1 MTESRKPFF
10 IGAFL
15 LGGIALLAAG
25 LLLLSRDSLLAR
37 PIEYVVYFTGA
48 LDGLDV
54 GADVTYRGVKVGSV
68 QQINLSYDPKL
79 NDVVMPVTI
88 RINTESARHRKD
100 GGGFDRAIER
110 LVERG
115 LRAQLQ
121 TPSFL
126 TGKAIVA
133 FDFFTGQDGYIR
145 DPHIIDLPAI
155 PTVPSRIDQVADVL
169 RDLVEGLKEMPLK
182 ETLDT
187 ANKTLLAFERLAS
200 APATQAGIQSLS
212 ASLAN
217 FEKISQQL
225 QQRLPAM
232 LDNMHTGSVELKEA
246 FSDVRAAAQSARDA
260 LQQMD
265 GMVSDGRRTLGPQS
279 ELQYELLQ
287 SLQDLGQASKALQRT
302 AESLEQQPQSIIFGK
317 KR

>member
-15 LGGIALLAAG
+15 LGGIALLAAA
-25 LLLLSRDSLLAR
+25 LLLLSRDSLLSK
-37 PIEYVVYFTGA
+37 PVEYVVYFTGA
-48 LDGLDV
+48 LDGLDI

-68 QQINLSYDPKL
+68 RQITLSYDRTL

-88 RINTESARHRKD
+88 RINAESGPNKNKNT
-100 GGGFDRAIER
+100 GFENSIER
-110 LVERG
+110 LIERG
-115 LRAQLQ
+115 LGAQLQ

-133 FDFFTGQDGYIR
+133 LDFFPEYKTYVR
-145 DPHIIDLPAI
+145 EPHLIDLPVI
-155 PTVPSRIDQVADVL
+155 PTVPSRIDQAADVL
-169 RDLVEGLKEMPLK
+169 RDLVDGLKEMPLK
-182 ETLDT
+182 DTLEA

-200 APATQAGIQSLS
+200 APETQAGIQSLS
-212 ASLAN
+212 RSLAS
-217 FEKISQQL
+217 FEKITQEL
-225 QQRLPAM
+225 QQRLPGM
-232 LDNMHTGSVELKEA
+232 MDNVHHGSVELKDA
-246 FSDVRAAAQSARDA
+246 LGDVRHAAQSARDA

-265 GMVSDGRRTLGPQS
+265 AMVSDGRRSLGPQS

-287 SLQDLGQASKALQRT
+287 SLQNLGQASKALQRT

>member
-1 MTESRKPFF
+1 MSESRKPFL

-15 LGGIALLAAG
+15 LSGVAFLAAG
-25 LLLLSRDSLLAR
+25 LLLLSRDSLLSR
-37 PIEYVVYFTGA
+37 PVEYVVYFTGA

-54 GADVTYRGVKVGSV
+54 GADVTYRGVKVGNV
-68 QQINLSYDPKL
+68 QQINLSYDRTL

-88 RINTESARHRKD
+88 RINSESARSKKKD
-100 GGGFDRAIER
+100 RGFDHSIEP
-110 LVERG
+110 LIAKG

-121 TPSFL
+121 TPSLL

-133 FDFFTGQDGYIR
+133 LDFFPEQPGYIR

-155 PTVPSRIDQVADVL
+155 PTVPSRIDQIADVL
-169 RDLVEGLKEMPLK
+169 RDLAKGLKEMPLK
-182 ETLDT
+182 ETLEA
-187 ANKTLLAFERLAS
+187 ANKTLLAFERIAT
-200 APATQAGIQSLS
+200 APETQAGLHSLS
-212 ASLAN
+212 VSLAN

-225 QQRLPAM
+225 QQRLPGM
-232 LDNMHTGSVELKEA
+232 LDNVHSGSVELKDA
-246 FSDVRAAAQSARDA
+246 LVDVRHAAQSARDA

-265 GMVSDGRRTLGPQS
+265 AMVSDGRRSLGPQS

>member
-25 LLLLSRDSLLAR
+25 LLLLSRDSLLTR
-37 PIEYVVYFTGA
+37 PVEYIVYFTGA

-54 GADVTYRGVKVGSV
+54 GADVTYRGVKVGNV
-68 QQINLSYDPKL
+68 RQINLSYDRVL

-88 RINTESARHRKD
+88 RINAETSRSKGTE
-100 GGGFDRAIER
+100 GGFDRSIDR

-115 LRAQLQ
+115 LGAQLQ

-133 FDFFTGQDGYIR
+133 LDFFPGQEGYIR
-145 DPHIIDLPAI
+145 DPHEIDLPAI
-155 PTVPSRIDQVADVL
+155 PTVPSKIDQVADVL
-169 RDLVEGLKEMPLK
+169 RDLVDGLKEMPLK
-182 ETLDT
+182 DTLEA
-187 ANKTLLAFERLAS
+187 ANKTLMAFERLAS
-200 APATQAGIQSLS
+200 APETQSSIQSLS
-212 ASLAN
+212 VSLTN
-217 FEKISQQL
+217 FEKISQQI
-225 QQRLPAM
+225 QQRLPSM
-232 LDNMHTGSVELKEA
+232 LDNMQSGSTELKEA
-246 FSDVRAAAQSARDA
+246 LVDVRLAAQSARDA

-265 GMVSDGRRTLGPQS
+265 GMVNDGRRSLGPQS

-287 SLQDLGQASKALQRT
+287 SLQDLGKASKALQRT
-302 AESLEQQPQSIIFGK
+302 AESIEQQPQSIIFGK

>member
-1 MTESRKPFF
+1 MSESRKPFL

-15 LGGIALLAAG
+15 LGGVVLLAAG
-25 LLLLSRDSLLAR
+25 LLLLSRDSLLTR
-37 PIEYVVYFTGA
+37 PVEYVVYFTGA

-54 GADVTYRGVKVGSV
+54 GADVTYRGVKIGNVR
-68 QQINLSYDPKL
+68 QINLSYDRSL

-88 RINTESARHRKD
+88 RINTDSARSSKADR
-100 GGGFDRAIER
+100 GFDRSIEP
-110 LVERG
+110 LIERG

-121 TPSFL
+121 TPSLL

-133 FDFFTGQDGYIR
+133 LDFFAEQPGYIR
-145 DPHIIDLPAI
+145 DPHLVDLPAI
-155 PTVPSRIDQVADVL
+155 PTVPSRIDQISDVL
-169 RDLVEGLKEMPLK
+169 RNLAEGLREMPLK
-182 ETLDT
+182 ETLET

-200 APATQAGIQSLS
+200 APETQAGIQSLS
-212 ASLAN
+212 VSLAN

-225 QQRLPAM
+225 QQRLPGM
-232 LDNMHTGSVELKEA
+232 LDNVQSGSVELKA
-246 FSDVRAAAQSARDA
+246 ALVDVRYAAQSARDA

-265 GMVSDGRRTLGPQS
+265 GMVSDGRRSLGPQS

-302 AESLEQQPQSIIFGK
+302 AESIEQQPQSIIFGK

>member
-1 MTESRKPFF
+1 MSESRKPFL

-15 LGGIALLAAG
+15 LSGVALLVAG
-25 LLLLSRDSLLAR
+25 LLLLSRDSLLSR
-37 PIEYVVYFTGA
+37 PVEYVVYFTGA

-54 GADVTYRGVKVGSV
+54 GADVTYRGVKVGNV
-68 QQINLSYDPKL
+68 QQINLSYDRTL

-88 RINTESARHRKD
+88 RINSDSARSKKKD
-100 GGGFDRAIER
+100 RGFDHSIEP
-110 LVERG
+110 LIAKG

-121 TPSFL
+121 TPSLL

-133 FDFFTGQDGYIR
+133 LDFFPEQPGYIR

-155 PTVPSRIDQVADVL
+155 PTVPSRIDQIADVL
-169 RDLVEGLKEMPLK
+169 RDLAKGLKEMPLK
-182 ETLDT
+182 ETLEA
-187 ANKTLLAFERLAS
+187 ANKTLLAFERIAT
-200 APATQAGIQSLS
+200 APETQAGLHSLS
-212 ASLAN
+212 VSLAN

-225 QQRLPAM
+225 QQRLPGM
-232 LDNMHTGSVELKEA
+232 LDNVHSGSVELKDA
-246 FSDVRAAAQSARDA
+246 LVDVRHAAQSARDA

-265 GMVSDGRRTLGPQS
+265 AMVSDGRRSLGPQS

>member
-15 LGGIALLAAG
+15 LGGVALLAAG
-25 LLLLSRDSLLAR
+25 LLLLSRDSLLTR
-37 PIEYVVYFTGA
+37 PVEYVVYFTGA

-54 GADVTYRGVKVGSV
+54 GADVTYRGVKVGNV
-68 QQINLSYDPKL
+68 RQINLSYDRIL

-88 RINTESARHRKD
+88 RINAETSRSKGTE
-100 GGGFDRAIER
+100 GGFDRSIDR

-115 LRAQLQ
+115 LGAQLQ

-133 FDFFTGQDGYIR
+133 LDFFPGQEGYIR
-145 DPHIIDLPAI
+145 DPHEIDLPAI
-155 PTVPSRIDQVADVL
+155 PTVPSKIDQVADVL

-182 ETLDT
+182 DTLEA
-187 ANKTLLAFERLAS
+187 ANKTLMAFERLAS
-200 APATQAGIQSLS
+200 APETQSSIQSLS
-212 ASLAN
+212 VSLAN
-217 FEKISQQL
+217 FEKISEQI
-225 QQRLPAM
+225 QQRLPSM
-232 LDNMHTGSVELKEA
+232 LDNMHSGSTELKEA
-246 FSDVRAAAQSARDA
+246 LVDVRLAAQSARDA

-265 GMVSDGRRTLGPQS
+265 GMVSDSRRSLGPQS

-302 AESLEQQPQSIIFGK
+302 AESIEQQPQSIIFGK

>member
-15 LGGIALLAAG
+15 LSGVVLLAAG
-25 LLLLSRDSLLAR
+25 LLLLSRDSLLSR
-37 PIEYVVYFTGA
+37 PVEYVVYFTGA
-48 LDGLDV
+48 LDGLDI
-54 GADVTYRGVKVGSV
+54 GADVTYRGVKVGNV
-68 QQINLSYDPKL
+68 RQINLSYDRNL

-88 RINTESARHRKD
+88 RINAENVPSQSSQES
-100 GGGFDRAIER
+100 FDRSIDR
-110 LVERG
+110 LMQRG

-121 TPSFL
+121 TPSLL

-133 FDFFTGQDGYIR
+133 LDFFAGQQGYIR
-145 DPHIIDLPAI
+145 EPHIIDLPAI
-155 PTVPSRIDQVADVL
+155 PSVPSRIDQVADVL
-169 RDLVEGLKEMPLK
+169 RDLVDGLKEIPMK
-182 ETLDT
+182 DTLEA

-200 APATQAGIQSLS
+200 APETESGMQSLS
-212 ASLAN
+212 VTLSN

-225 QQRLPAM
+225 QQRLPGM
-232 LDNMHTGSVELKEA
+232 LDNVESGSTELKNA
-246 FSDVRAAAQSARDA
+246 LVDVRQAAQSARAA

-265 GMVSDGRRTLGPQS
+265 DMVSDGRRSLGPQS

-287 SLQDLGQASKALQRT
+287 SLQDLGRASKALQRT

>member
-1 MTESRKPFF
+1 MSESRKPFL

-15 LGGIALLAAG
+15 LSGVALLVAG
-25 LLLLSRDSLLAR
+25 LLLLSRDSLLSR
-37 PIEYVVYFTGA
+37 PVEYVVYFTGA

-54 GADVTYRGVKVGSV
+54 GADVTYRGVKVGNV
-68 QQINLSYDPKL
+68 QQINLSYDRTL

-88 RINTESARHRKD
+88 RINSDSARSKKKD
-100 GGGFDRAIER
+100 RGFDHSIEP
-110 LVERG
+110 LITRG

-121 TPSFL
+121 TPSLL

-133 FDFFTGQDGYIR
+133 LDFFPEQPGYIR

-155 PTVPSRIDQVADVL
+155 PTVPSRIDQIADVL
-169 RDLVEGLKEMPLK
+169 RDLAKGLKEMPLK
-182 ETLDT
+182 ETLEA
-187 ANKTLLAFERLAS
+187 ANKTLLAFERIAT
-200 APATQAGIQSLS
+200 APETQAGLHSLS
-212 ASLAN
+212 VSLAN

-225 QQRLPAM
+225 QQRLPGM
-232 LDNMHTGSVELKEA
+232 LDNVHSGSVELKDA
-246 FSDVRAAAQSARDA
+246 LVDVRHAAQSARDA

-265 GMVSDGRRTLGPQS
+265 AMVSDGRRSLGPQS

>member
-1 MTESRKPFF
+1 MSESRKPFL

-15 LGGIALLAAG
+15 LSGVVLLAAG
-25 LLLLSRDSLLAR
+25 LLLLSRDSLLSR
-37 PIEYVVYFTGA
+37 PVEYVVYFTGA

-54 GADVTYRGVKVGSV
+54 GADVTYRGVKIGNVR
-68 QQINLSYDPKL
+68 QINLSYDRSL

-88 RINTESARHRKD
+88 RINTDSARSSNTDR
-100 GGGFDRAIER
+100 GFDRSIEP
-110 LVERG
+110 LIERG

-121 TPSFL
+121 TPSLL

-133 FDFFTGQDGYIR
+133 LDFFAEQPGYIR

-169 RDLVEGLKEMPLK
+169 RDLAAGLREMPLK
-182 ETLDT
+182 ETLET

-200 APATQAGIQSLS
+200 APETQAGIQSLS
-212 ASLAN
+212 VSLAN

-225 QQRLPAM
+225 QQRLPGM
-232 LDNMHTGSVELKEA
+232 LDNVQSGSVELKA
-246 FSDVRAAAQSARDA
+246 ALVDVRHAAQSARDA

-265 GMVSDGRRTLGPQS
+265 AMVSDGRRSLGPQS

-287 SLQDLGQASKALQRT
+287 SLQDLGHASKALQRT
-302 AESLEQQPQSIIFGK
+302 AESIEQQPQSIIFGK

>member
-25 LLLLSRDSLLAR
+25 LLLLSRDSLLKS
-37 PIEYVVYFTGA
+37 PVEYVVYFTGA

-68 QQINLSYDPKL
+68 RQINLSYDRAL

-88 RINTESARHRKD
+88 RINAESARSKSTD
-100 GGGFDRAIER
+100 GGFDRSIAR
-110 LVERG
+110 LVKRG
-115 LRAQLQ
+115 LGAQLQ

-133 FDFFTGQDGYIR
+133 LDFFPGQNGYVR
-145 DPHIIDLPAI
+145 DPHEIDLPAI
-155 PTVPSRIDQVADVL
+155 PTVPSKIDQAADVL

-182 ETLDT
+182 DTLE
-187 ANKTLLAFERLAS
+187 AVNKTLMAFERLAS
-200 APATQAGIQSLS
+200 APETEASIQSLS
-212 ASLAN
+212 VSLAN
-217 FEKISQQL
+217 FEKISEQI
-225 QQRLPAM
+225 QQRLPSM
-232 LDNMHTGSVELKEA
+232 LDNMQSGSTELKEA
-246 FSDVRAAAQSARDA
+246 LVEVRHAAQSARDA

-265 GMVSDGRRTLGPQS
+265 AMVSDGRRSLGPQS

-302 AESLEQQPQSIIFGK
+302 AESIEQQPQSIIFGK

>member
-15 LGGIALLAAG
+15 LSGVVLLAAG
-25 LLLLSRDSLLAR
+25 LLLLSRDSLLSR
-37 PIEYVVYFTGA
+37 PVEYVVYFTGA

-54 GADVTYRGVKVGSV
+54 GADVTYRGVKVGNV
-68 QQINLSYDPKL
+68 RQINLSYDRQL
-79 NDVVMPVTI
+79 NDVVMPVTL
-88 RINTESARHRKD
+88 RINSESARSRNKES
-100 GGGFDRAIER
+100 GFDHSIER
-110 LVERG
+110 LIERG

-121 TPSFL
+121 TPSLL

-133 FDFFTGQDGYIR
+133 LDFFPGQQGYIR

-155 PTVPSRIDQVADVL
+155 PTVPSRIDEIADVL
-169 RDLVEGLKEMPLK
+169 RDVAKGFKEMPLK
-182 ETLDT
+182 ETLEA

-200 APATQAGIQSLS
+200 APETQAGLHSLS

-217 FEKISQQL
+217 FEKISLQL
-225 QQRLPAM
+225 QQRLPRM
-232 LDNMHTGSVELKEA
+232 LDNVQNGSAELKHA
-246 FSDVRAAAQSARDA
+246 LVDVRHAAQSARDA

-265 GMVSDGRRTLGPQS
+265 GMVSDSRRSLGPQS

>member
-1 MTESRKPFF
+1 MSESRKPFL

-15 LGGIALLAAG
+15 LSGVVLLVAG
-25 LLLLSRDSLLAR
+25 LLLLSRDSLLSQ
-37 PIEYVVYFTGA
+37 PVEYVVYFTGA

-54 GADVTYRGVKVGSV
+54 GADVTYRGVKVGNV
-68 QQINLSYDPKL
+68 RHINLSYDRTL

-88 RINTESARHRKD
+88 RINSESARSKNKD
-100 GGGFDRAIER
+100 RGFDHSIEP

-121 TPSFL
+121 TPSLL

-133 FDFFTGQDGYIR
+133 LDFFPDQPSYIR
-145 DPHIIDLPAI
+145 DPHILDLPVI
-155 PTVPSRIDQVADVL
+155 PTVPSRIDQIADVL
-169 RDLVEGLKEMPLK
+169 RDLAKGFKEMPLK
-182 ETLDT
+182 DTLEA

-200 APATQAGIQSLS
+200 APETQASLQSLS
-212 ASLAN
+212 VSLAN

-225 QQRLPAM
+225 QQRLPGM
-232 LDNMHTGSVELKEA
+232 LDNVHSGSIELKEA
-246 FSDVRAAAQSARDA
+246 LVDVRHAAQSARDA

-265 GMVSDGRRTLGPQS
+265 GMVSDGRRSLGPQS

>member
-15 LGGIALLAAG
+15 LGGIALLAAA
-25 LLLLSRDSLLAR
+25 LLLLSRDSLLSK
-37 PIEYVVYFTGA
+37 PVEYVVYFTGA
-48 LDGLDV
+48 LDGLDI

-68 QQINLSYDPKL
+68 RQITLSYDRNL

-88 RINTESARHRKD
+88 RINAESGPNKNKD
-100 GGGFDRAIER
+100 RGFENSIER
-110 LVERG
+110 LIERG
-115 LRAQLQ
+115 LGAQLQ

-133 FDFFTGQDGYIR
+133 LDFFPEQKTYVGE
-145 DPHIIDLPAI
+145 PHLIDLPVI
-155 PTVPSRIDQVADVL
+155 PTVPSRIDQAADVL
-169 RDLVEGLKEMPLK
+169 RDLVDGLKEMPLK
-182 ETLDT
+182 DTLEA

-200 APATQAGIQSLS
+200 APETQAGIQSLS
-212 ASLAN
+212 RSLASL
-217 FEKISQQL
+217 ETITQEL
-225 QQRLPAM
+225 QPRLPGM
-232 LDNMHTGSVELKEA
+232 MDNVHSGSVELKEA
-246 FSDVRAAAQSARDA
+246 LGDVRHAAQSARDA

-265 GMVSDGRRTLGPQS
+265 GMVSDGRRSLGPQS
-279 ELQYELLQ
+279 ELQYQLLQ

>member
-1 MTESRKPFF
+1 MSESRKPFL

-15 LGGIALLAAG
+15 LSGVALLVAG
-25 LLLLSRDSLLAR
+25 LLLLSRDSLLSR
-37 PIEYVVYFTGA
+37 PVEYVVYFTGA

-54 GADVTYRGVKVGSV
+54 GADVTYRGVKVGNV
-68 QQINLSYDPKL
+68 QQINLSYDRTL

-88 RINTESARHRKD
+88 RINSESARSKKKD
-100 GGGFDRAIER
+100 RGFDHSIEP
-110 LVERG
+110 LITRG

-121 TPSFL
+121 TPSLL

-133 FDFFTGQDGYIR
+133 LDFFPEQPGYIR

-155 PTVPSRIDQVADVL
+155 PTVPSRIDQIADVL
-169 RDLVEGLKEMPLK
+169 RDLAKGLKEMPLK
-182 ETLDT
+182 ETLEA
-187 ANKTLLAFERLAS
+187 ANKTLLAFERIAT
-200 APATQAGIQSLS
+200 APETQAGLHSLS
-212 ASLAN
+212 VSLAN

-225 QQRLPAM
+225 QQRLPGM
-232 LDNMHTGSVELKEA
+232 LDNVHSGSVELKDA
-246 FSDVRAAAQSARDA
+246 LVDVRHAAQSARDA

-265 GMVSDGRRTLGPQS
+265 AMVSDGRRSLGPQS

>member
-1 MTESRKPFF
+1 MSESRKPFL

-15 LGGIALLAAG
+15 LGGVVLLVAG
-25 LLLLSRDSLLAR
+25 LLLLSRDSLLTR
-37 PIEYVVYFTGA
+37 PVEYVVYFTGA

-54 GADVTYRGVKVGSV
+54 GADVTYRGVKIGNVR
-68 QQINLSYDPKL
+68 QINLSYDRSL

-88 RINTESARHRKD
+88 RINTDSARSSKADR
-100 GGGFDRAIER
+100 GFDRSIEP
-110 LVERG
+110 LIERG

-121 TPSFL
+121 TPSLL

-133 FDFFTGQDGYIR
+133 LDFFAEQPGYIR
-145 DPHIIDLPAI
+145 DPHLVDLPAI
-155 PTVPSRIDQVADVL
+155 PTVPSRIDQISDVL
-169 RDLVEGLKEMPLK
+169 RNLAEGLREMPLK
-182 ETLDT
+182 ETLET

-200 APATQAGIQSLS
+200 APETQAGIQSLS
-212 ASLAN
+212 VSLAN

-225 QQRLPAM
+225 QQRLPGM
-232 LDNMHTGSVELKEA
+232 LDNVQSGSVELKA
-246 FSDVRAAAQSARDA
+246 ALVDVRHAAQSARDA

-265 GMVSDGRRTLGPQS
+265 AMASDGRRSLGPQS

-302 AESLEQQPQSIIFGK
+302 AESIEQQPQSIIFGK

>member
-1 MTESRKPFF
+1 MSESRKPFL

-15 LGGIALLAAG
+15 LSGVAFLVAG
-25 LLLLSRDSLLAR
+25 LLLLSRDSLLSR
-37 PIEYVVYFTGA
+37 PVEYVVYFTGA

-54 GADVTYRGVKVGSV
+54 GADVTYRGVKVGNV
-68 QQINLSYDPKL
+68 QQINLSYDRTL

-88 RINTESARHRKD
+88 RINSDSARSKKKD
-100 GGGFDRAIER
+100 RGFDHSIEP
-110 LVERG
+110 LIARG

-121 TPSFL
+121 TPSLL

-133 FDFFTGQDGYIR
+133 LDFFPEQPGYIR

-155 PTVPSRIDQVADVL
+155 PTVPSRIDQIADVL
-169 RDLVEGLKEMPLK
+169 RDLAKGLKEMPLK
-182 ETLDT
+182 ETLEA
-187 ANKTLLAFERLAS
+187 ANKTLLAFERIAT
-200 APATQAGIQSLS
+200 APETQAGLHSLS
-212 ASLAN
+212 VSLAN

-225 QQRLPAM
+225 QQRLPGM
-232 LDNMHTGSVELKEA
+232 LDNVHSGSVELKDA
-246 FSDVRAAAQSARDA
+246 LVDVRHAAQSARDA

-265 GMVSDGRRTLGPQS
+265 AMVSDGRRSLGPQS

>member
-15 LGGIALLAAG
+15 LSGVVLLAAG
-25 LLLLSRDSLLAR
+25 LLLLSRDSLLSR
-37 PIEYVVYFTGA
+37 PVEYVVYFTGA
-48 LDGLDV
+48 LDGLDI
-54 GADVTYRGVKVGSV
+54 GADVTYRGVKVGNV
-68 QQINLSYDPKL
+68 RQINLSYDRNL

-88 RINTESARHRKD
+88 RINAENVPSQSSQES
-100 GGGFDRAIER
+100 FDRSIDR
-110 LVERG
+110 LMQRG

-121 TPSFL
+121 TPSLL

-133 FDFFTGQDGYIR
+133 LDFFAGQQGYIR
-145 DPHIIDLPAI
+145 EPHIIDLPAI
-155 PTVPSRIDQVADVL
+155 PSVPSRIDQVADVL
-169 RDLVEGLKEMPLK
+169 RDLVDGLKEIPMK
-182 ETLDT
+182 DTLEA

-200 APATQAGIQSLS
+200 APETESGMQSLS
-212 ASLAN
+212 VTLSN

-225 QQRLPAM
+225 QQRLPGM
-232 LDNMHTGSVELKEA
+232 LDNVESGSTELKNA
-246 FSDVRAAAQSARDA
+246 LVDVRQAAQSARAA

-265 GMVSDGRRTLGPQS
+265 DMVSEGRRSLGPQS

>member
-1 MTESRKPFF
+1 MSESRKPFL

-15 LGGIALLAAG
+15 LGGVALLVAG
-25 LLLLSRDSLLAR
+25 LLLLSRDSLLSR
-37 PIEYVVYFTGA
+37 PVEYVVYFTGA

-54 GADVTYRGVKVGSV
+54 GADVTYRGVKVGNV
-68 QQINLSYDPKL
+68 QQINLSYDRTL

-88 RINTESARHRKD
+88 RINSDSARSKKKD
-100 GGGFDRAIER
+100 RGFDHSIEP
-110 LVERG
+110 LIAKG

-121 TPSFL
+121 TPSLL

-133 FDFFTGQDGYIR
+133 LDFFPEQPGYIR

-155 PTVPSRIDQVADVL
+155 PTVPSRIDQIADVL
-169 RDLVEGLKEMPLK
+169 RDLAKGLKEMPLK
-182 ETLDT
+182 ETLEA
-187 ANKTLLAFERLAS
+187 ANKTLLAFERIAT
-200 APATQAGIQSLS
+200 APETQAGLHSLS
-212 ASLAN
+212 VSLAN

-225 QQRLPAM
+225 QQRLPGM
-232 LDNMHTGSVELKEA
+232 LDNVHSGSVELKDA
-246 FSDVRAAAQSARDA
+246 LVDVRHAAQSARDA

-265 GMVSDGRRTLGPQS
+265 AMVSDGRRSLGPQS

>member
-15 LGGIALLAAG
+15 LGGVALLAAG
-25 LLLLSRDSLLAR
+25 LLLLSRDSLLTR
-37 PIEYVVYFTGA
+37 PAEYVVYFTGA

-54 GADVTYRGVKVGSV
+54 GADVTYRGVKVGNV
-68 QQINLSYDPKL
+68 RQIALSYDRTI
-79 NDVVMPVTI
+79 NDVVMPVTV
-88 RINTESARHRKD
+88 RINAESGRGKD
-100 GGGFDRAIER
+100 EERGFDHSIGR
-110 LVERG
+110 LIERG

-133 FDFFTGQDGYIR
+133 LDFFPGQQGYIR

-155 PTVPSRIDQVADVL
+155 PTVSSRIDQAADVL
-169 RDLVEGLKEMPLK
+169 RDLVDGLKEMPLK
-182 ETLDT
+182 ETLET
-187 ANKTLLAFERLAS
+187 ANKMLESFERLAS
-200 APATQAGIQSLS
+200 APETQSGIQSLS
-212 ASLAN
+212 VSLSN

-225 QQRLPAM
+225 QHRLPGM
-232 LDNMHTGSVELKEA
+232 LDNVQSGSTELKDA
-246 FSDVRAAAQSARDA
+246 LVDVRYAAQSARDA
-260 LQQMD
+260 LQEME
-265 GMVSDGRRTLGPQS
+265 GMVSDGRRSLGPQS

-302 AESLEQQPQSIIFGK
+302 AESIEQQPQSIIFGK

>member
-1 MTESRKPFF
+1 MSESRKPFL

-15 LGGIALLAAG
+15 LSGVALLAAG
-25 LLLLSRDSLLAR
+25 LLLLSRDSLLSR
-37 PIEYVVYFTGA
+37 PVEYVVYFTGA

-54 GADVTYRGVKVGSV
+54 GADVTYRGVKVGNV
-68 QQINLSYDPKL
+68 QQINLSYDRTL

-88 RINTESARHRKD
+88 RINSDSARSKKKD
-100 GGGFDRAIER
+100 RGFDHSIEP
-110 LVERG
+110 LIARG

-121 TPSFL
+121 TPSLL

-133 FDFFTGQDGYIR
+133 LDFFPEQPGYIR

-155 PTVPSRIDQVADVL
+155 PTVPSRIDQIADVL
-169 RDLVEGLKEMPLK
+169 RDLAKGLKEMPLK
-182 ETLDT
+182 ETLEA
-187 ANKTLLAFERLAS
+187 ANKTLLAFERIAT
-200 APATQAGIQSLS
+200 APETQAGLHSLS
-212 ASLAN
+212 VSLAN

-225 QQRLPAM
+225 QQRLPGM
-232 LDNMHTGSVELKEA
+232 LDNVHSGSVELKDA
-246 FSDVRAAAQSARDA
+246 LVDVRHAAQSARDA

-265 GMVSDGRRTLGPQS
+265 AMVSDGRRTLGPQS

>member
-1 MTESRKPFF
+1 MSESRKPFL

-15 LGGIALLAAG
+15 LSGVAFLAAG
-25 LLLLSRDSLLAR
+25 LLLLSRDSLLSR
-37 PIEYVVYFTGA
+37 PVEYVVYFTGA

-54 GADVTYRGVKVGSV
+54 GADVTYRGVKVGNV
-68 QQINLSYDPKL
+68 QQINLSYDRTL

-88 RINTESARHRKD
+88 RINSDSARSKKKD
-100 GGGFDRAIER
+100 RGFDHSIEP
-110 LVERG
+110 LIARG

-121 TPSFL
+121 TPSLL

-133 FDFFTGQDGYIR
+133 LDFFPEQPGYIR

-155 PTVPSRIDQVADVL
+155 PTVPSRIDQIADVL
-169 RDLVEGLKEMPLK
+169 RDLAKGLKEMPLK
-182 ETLDT
+182 ETLEA
-187 ANKTLLAFERLAS
+187 ANKTLLAFERIAT
-200 APATQAGIQSLS
+200 APETQAGLHSLS
-212 ASLAN
+212 VSLAN

-225 QQRLPAM
+225 QQRLPGM
-232 LDNMHTGSVELKEA
+232 LDNVHSGSVELKDA
-246 FSDVRAAAQSARDA
+246 LVDVRHAAQSARDA

-265 GMVSDGRRTLGPQS
+265 AMVSDGRRSLGPQS

>member
-1 MTESRKPFF
+1 MLFRS
-10 IGAFL
+10 
-15 LGGIALLAAG
+15 
-25 LLLLSRDSLLAR
+25 
-37 PIEYVVYFTGA
+37 
-48 LDGLDV
+48 
-54 GADVTYRGVKVGSV
+54 
-68 QQINLSYDPKL
+68 
-79 NDVVMPVTI
+79 
-88 RINTESARHRKD
+88 
-100 GGGFDRAIER
+100 
-110 LVERG
+110 
-115 LRAQLQ
+115 
-121 TPSFL
+121 
-126 TGKAIVA
+126 
-133 FDFFTGQDGYIR
+133 
-145 DPHIIDLPAI
+145 
-155 PTVPSRIDQVADVL
+155 
-169 RDLVEGLKEMPLK
+169 
-182 ETLDT
+182 
-187 ANKTLLAFERLAS
+187 AS

>member
-15 LGGIALLAAG
+15 LGGIALLAAA
-25 LLLLSRDSLLAR
+25 LLLLSRDSLLSK
-37 PIEYVVYFTGA
+37 PVEYVVYFTGA
-48 LDGLDV
+48 LDGLDI

-68 QQINLSYDPKL
+68 RQITLSYDRNL

-88 RINTESARHRKD
+88 RINAESGPNKNKD
-100 GGGFDRAIER
+100 RGFENSIER
-110 LVERG
+110 LIERG
-115 LRAQLQ
+115 LGAQLQ

-133 FDFFTGQDGYIR
+133 LDFFPEQKTYVR
-145 DPHIIDLPAI
+145 EPHLIDLPVI
-155 PTVPSRIDQVADVL
+155 PTVPSRIDQAADVL
-169 RDLVEGLKEMPLK
+169 RDLVDGLKEMPLK
-182 ETLDT
+182 DTLEA

-200 APATQAGIQSLS
+200 APETQAGIQSLS
-212 ASLAN
+212 RSLASL
-217 FEKISQQL
+217 ETITQEL
-225 QQRLPAM
+225 QQRLPGM
-232 LDNMHTGSVELKEA
+232 MDNVHHGSVELKDA
-246 FSDVRAAAQSARDA
+246 LGDVRHAAQSARDA

-265 GMVSDGRRTLGPQS
+265 AMVSDGRRSLGPQS

-287 SLQDLGQASKALQRT
+287 SLQNLGQASKALQRT

>member
-25 LLLLSRDSLLAR
+25 LLLLSRDSLLTR
-37 PIEYVVYFTGA
+37 PVEYIVYFTGA

-54 GADVTYRGVKVGSV
+54 GADVTYRGVKVGNV
-68 QQINLSYDPKL
+68 RQVNLSYDRIL

-88 RINTESARHRKD
+88 RINAETSRSKGTE
-100 GGGFDRAIER
+100 GGFHSSIDR

-115 LRAQLQ
+115 LGAQLQ

-133 FDFFTGQDGYIR
+133 LDFFPGQEGYIR
-145 DPHIIDLPAI
+145 DPHEIDLPAI
-155 PTVPSRIDQVADVL
+155 PTVPSKIDQVADVL
-169 RDLVEGLKEMPLK
+169 RDLVDGLKEMPLK
-182 ETLDT
+182 DTLEA
-187 ANKTLLAFERLAS
+187 ANKTLIAFERLAS
-200 APATQAGIQSLS
+200 APETQSSIQSLS
-212 ASLAN
+212 VSLAN
-217 FEKISQQL
+217 FEKISQQI
-225 QQRLPAM
+225 QQRLPSM
-232 LDNMHTGSVELKEA
+232 LDNMHSGSTELKEA
-246 FSDVRAAAQSARDA
+246 LVDVRLAAQSARDA

-265 GMVSDGRRTLGPQS
+265 GMVSDGRRSLGPQS

-302 AESLEQQPQSIIFGK
+302 AESIEQQPQSIIFGK

>member
-15 LGGIALLAAG
+15 LGGVVLLAAG
-25 LLLLSRDSLLAR
+25 LLVLSRDSLLR
-37 PIEYVVYFTGA
+37 SPVEYVVYFTGA

-54 GADVTYRGVKVGSV
+54 GADVTYRGVKVGNV
-68 QQINLSYDPKL
+68 RQINLSYDRAL

-88 RINTESARHRKD
+88 RINAESARSKNTE
-100 GGGFDRAIER
+100 GGFDRSIQR

-115 LRAQLQ
+115 LGAQLQ

-133 FDFFTGQDGYIR
+133 LDFFPEQKGYIR
-145 DPHIIDLPAI
+145 DPHEIDLPAI
-155 PTVPSRIDQVADVL
+155 PTVPSKIDQVANVL
-169 RDLVEGLKEMPLK
+169 RDLVEGLKEMPMK
-182 ETLDT
+182 ETLEA
-187 ANKTLLAFERLAS
+187 ANKTLLAFERLAA
-200 APATQAGIQSLS
+200 APETQAGIQSLS
-212 ASLAN
+212 VSLSN
-217 FEKISQQL
+217 FEKISEQL
-225 QQRLPAM
+225 QQRLPGM
-232 LDNMHTGSVELKEA
+232 LDNVHSGSLELKDA
-246 FSDVRAAAQSARDA
+246 LGDVRYAAQSARDA

-265 GMVSDGRRTLGPQS
+265 GMVSDGRRSLGPQS

-287 SLQDLGQASKALQRT
+287 SLQDLGRASKALQRT

>member
-1 MTESRKPFF
+1 MSESRKPFL

-15 LGGIALLAAG
+15 LSGVALLVAG
-25 LLLLSRDSLLAR
+25 LLLLSRDSLLSR
-37 PIEYVVYFTGA
+37 PVEYVVYFTGA

-54 GADVTYRGVKVGSV
+54 GADVTYRGVKVGNV
-68 QQINLSYDPKL
+68 QQINLSYDRTL

-88 RINTESARHRKD
+88 RINSESARSKKKD
-100 GGGFDRAIER
+100 RGFDHSIEP
-110 LVERG
+110 LIARG

-121 TPSFL
+121 TPSLL

-133 FDFFTGQDGYIR
+133 LDFFPEQPGYIR

-155 PTVPSRIDQVADVL
+155 PTVPSRIDQIADVL
-169 RDLVEGLKEMPLK
+169 RDLAKGLKEMPLK
-182 ETLDT
+182 ETLEA
-187 ANKTLLAFERLAS
+187 ANKTLLAFERIAT
-200 APATQAGIQSLS
+200 APETQAGLHSLS
-212 ASLAN
+212 VSLAN

-225 QQRLPAM
+225 QQRLPGM
-232 LDNMHTGSVELKEA
+232 LDNVHSGSVELKDA
-246 FSDVRAAAQSARDA
+246 LVDVRHAAQSARDA

-265 GMVSDGRRTLGPQS
+265 AMVSDGRRSLGPQS